1 MTQYTINSKLG
12 CVSLW
17 SSSTGM
23 NVWWSSLWL
32 GNLATNY
39 FWKQGCRSVGDEA
52 LSGTRLWKWRSLRKC
67 GRWKKIKNV
76 QERRVTFGLC
86 KKKKNLLG
94 MKKMNKRQKNNFSYS
109 LGKSKVTKFAYD
121 KYVSTLAVM

>member
-1 MTQYTINSKLG
+1 MTTTKNTTVTMPFRSTKYENDDGIVTHTKMTQYTINSKLG

-52 LSGTRLWKWRSLRKC
+52 LSGTRLWK
-67 GRWKKIKNV
+67 
-76 QERRVTFGLC
+76 
-86 KKKKNLLG
+86 
-94 MKKMNKRQKNNFSYS
+94 
-109 LGKSKVTKFAYD
+109 
-121 KYVSTLAVM
+121 